1 MCLFHMRS
9 VKERPKLK
17 NKLEQKMKLS
27 QPEHTDTCV
36 NLANC
41 HARVKGMNLKRN
53 KEICILCDPFAKVL
67 LNSIIMCF
75 AIQRLVILLLF
86 SPLDFKI
93 SLSNKVKF
101 RSIQR
106 SYFIRSV
113 TKISGALIKPTNSLS
128 GAPNEKI

>member
-1 MCLFHMRS
+1 
-9 VKERPKLK
+9 
-17 NKLEQKMKLS
+17 MKLS
-27 QPEHTDTCV
+27 QPEDTDTCV

-41 HARVKGMNLKRN
+41 HARVKGINLKRN

-67 LNSIIMCF
+67 LNSITMCF
-75 AIQRLVILLLF
+75 AIQRLIILLLF

-93 SLSNKVKF
+93 FLSNKVKF